1 MKQGKLSRFVSPS
14 QREKSKEQY
23 HNDVTHQQGLCGMS
37 SKWKL
42 EGVCLSVTW
51 VVENYCVIKDPCI
64 IMSTPRRKPS
74 VETQAK
80 RDWGRSMFSPMS
92 CKVGPVLHHPPVQQ
106 LLLLSECNCRQN
118 QTRIQVLDTSWRCQL
133 ISYYSSYSL
142 TLISRSS
149 LNSSIS
155 TQNPSV
161 PLLESSQVH
170 SYPSVLSFLLAQD
183 RQRRF
188 IF

>member
-1 MKQGKLSRFVSPS
+1 
-14 QREKSKEQY
+14 
-23 HNDVTHQQGLCGMS
+23 
-37 SKWKL
+37 
-42 EGVCLSVTW
+42 
-51 VVENYCVIKDPCI
+51 
-64 IMSTPRRKPS
+64 
-74 VETQAK
+74 
-80 RDWGRSMFSPMS
+80 MFSPMS

-106 LLLLSECNCRQN
+106 LLLLSEFNCRQK
-118 QTRIQVLDTSWRCQL
+118 QTRIQVLATSWRCQL
-133 ISYYSSYSL
+133 IFYYSSYSL

-183 RQRRF
+183 RQRKKVHILTLVEF
-188 IF
+188 VLVGLLVVLSYFFSAQK